1 MRFRL
6 VTLSVVFQVRDGC
19 SPLFL
24 ACKKGNV
31 EIVDYLVSVCGADFE
46 QKGQYEVPDDHSVHL
61 VTPLWCA
68 AVAGKARVVECLV
81 RHGADVNSGRTKDSI
96 FFQLAFCKKKSLICL
111 GEAHA
116 N

>member
-1 MRFRL
+1 M
-6 VTLSVVFQVRDGC
+6 VSQVRDGC

-31 EIVDYLVSVCGADFE
+31 EIVDYLVTVCGADFE

-81 RHGADVNSGRTKDSI
+81 RHGADVNSGRPPRTQF
-96 FFQLAFCKKKSLICL
+96 FFQLAFNCPQFSNNTYTIRRLKL
-111 GEAHA
+111 
-116 N
+116 